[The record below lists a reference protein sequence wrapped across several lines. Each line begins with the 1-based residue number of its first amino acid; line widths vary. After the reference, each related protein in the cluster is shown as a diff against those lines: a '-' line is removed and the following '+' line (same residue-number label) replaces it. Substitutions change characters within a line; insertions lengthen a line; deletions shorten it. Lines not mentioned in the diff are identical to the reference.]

1 MSDFEEEYK
10 KKGVEFVAV
19 NAFED
24 EEAGRAFIEASDL
37 DYRWVFAD
45 ADVLRALG
53 VAMIPAQIIVDRE
66 GNVAWVSTMTS
77 IGEGADAIREALDD
91 TLR

>member
-24 EEAGRAFIEASDL
+24 EEAGRAFI
-37 DYRWVFAD
+37 AD
-45 ADVLRALG
+45 ADALRALG
-53 VAMIPAQIIVDRE
+53 VAMVPAQIIVDRE
-66 GNVAWVSTMTS
+66 GKVAWVSTMTS
-77 IGEGADAIREALDD
+77 ISEGADAIREALDD